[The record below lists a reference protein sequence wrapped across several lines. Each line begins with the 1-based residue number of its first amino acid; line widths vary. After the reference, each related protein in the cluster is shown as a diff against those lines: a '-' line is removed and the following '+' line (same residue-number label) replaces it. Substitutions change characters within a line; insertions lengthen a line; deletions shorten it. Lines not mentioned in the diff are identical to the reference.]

1 MVPDERLS
9 DRELRQPDGLGGGG
23 NCGEN
28 LRKCLA
34 EPTFKSVTKVGK
46 NPEKCDTFD
55 CKFQVN
61 LKIPEFCDR
70 KV

>member
-1 MVPDERLS
+1 MRGKLEEMGERA
-9 DRELRQPDGLGGGG
+9 D
-23 NCGEN
+23 
-28 LRKCLA
+28 
-34 EPTFKSVTKVGK
+34 FKSVTKCAFY
-46 NPEKCDTFD
+46 PEKCDTFD

>member
-1 MVPDERLS
+1 MRGKLEKMS
-9 DRELRQPDGLGGGG
+9 
-23 NCGEN
+23 CG
-28 LRKCLA
+28 A
-34 EPTFKSVTKVGK
+34 DFKSVTKVGK

-61 LKIPEFCDR
+61 LKIAEFCDR